1 MENVLPV
8 TGLGE
13 LRVDGVERSASPGAN
28 DKARSEY
35 SPDGSGFSRTSG
47 VTVLDESPG
56 LLVSYWTLAGKLE
69 VFAERS
75 EIWPVHVQ
83 WPSKLKLR
91 WTRCPAVLV

>member
-1 MENVLPV
+1 ML
-8 TGLGE
+8 LGD
-13 LRVDGVERSASPGAN
+13 LRVDGVKRGASPGAN
-28 DKARSEY
+28 DKASSKY
-35 SPDGSGFSRTSG
+35 SLDGKSTHYAGRFLWLFSIPS
-47 VTVLDESPG
+47 VLLDAS
-56 LLVSYWTLAGKLE
+56 GKLE